1 MEESEEMSEPLVLK
15 PREHDLGDL
24 TVRRLLPVA
33 QRRMVGPFIFFDH
46 MGPAQFQPGRAVDVR
61 PHPHIGLATITYLF
75 EGQILHRDSLGS
87 DQTIDPGDLNLM
99 IAGSGIAHSERVTDK
114 VRHDGQ
120 KLHGLQL
127 WIALPVAHE
136 ECPAEFFHHPGAD
149 LPKGS
154 GPGSSWT
161 LIMGSAFGQT
171 SPAKIYS
178 PMTYL
183 EITLEAGACLALPEG
198 IPEKA
203 VYLVSGDIE
212 IECQPIAPGE
222 MAVWA
227 EGEALTVMAREDSHL
242 VMIGGAPFPEPRF
255 IYWNFVSSDKERLEQ
270 AKADWKGG
278 RFPKVPGDE
287 IEFIPLPD

>member
-1 MEESEEMSEPLVLK
+1 MSEPLMIK
-15 PREHDLGDL
+15 PREHDLGDF

-46 MGPAQFQPGRAVDVR
+46 MGPAQFPPGRAVDVR

-87 DQTIDPGDLNLM
+87 DQTIDPGDLNWM
-99 IAGSGIAHSERVTDK
+99 IAGSGITHSERVIEK
-114 VRHDGQ
+114 VRVEGQ

-127 WIALPVAHE
+127 WIALPAEKE
-136 ECPAEFFHHPGAD
+136 ECPAEFFHHPAAD
-149 LPKGS
+149 LPRG
-154 GPGSSWT
+154 GEPGASWT
-161 LIMGSAFGQT
+161 LIAGSAFGET
-171 SPAKIYS
+171 SPAKTYS
-178 PMTYL
+178 PMSYL
-183 EITLEAGACLALPEG
+183 EIKLEAGACFALPEG
-198 IPEKA
+198 IAEKA

-212 IECQPIAPGE
+212 IECNAIAPGE

-227 EGEALTVMAREDSHL
+227 EGEALTVMAREESHL
-242 VMIGGAPFPEPRF
+242 VMIGGEPFPEPRF